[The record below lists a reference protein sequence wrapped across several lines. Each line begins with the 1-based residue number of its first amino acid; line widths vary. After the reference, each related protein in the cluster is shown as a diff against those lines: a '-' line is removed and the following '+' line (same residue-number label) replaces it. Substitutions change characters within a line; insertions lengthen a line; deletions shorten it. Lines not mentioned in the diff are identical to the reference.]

1 MASSPLTTQQ
11 KRIYSFDVYDTCLT
25 RIFARPTDLFFEWER
40 RVLKHGRIK
49 EKVASKISLAACR
62 IQAEKKARGEKVRED
77 ICFADIYRFIPPMGL
92 SSEDI
97 AVLMELEMAL
107 EEECLTPVAEIK
119 QKICDIRKKSQAP
132 ILFISNMYLPSDFIQ
147 KQLLRHGIAKP
158 EDPVYVSGDI
168 GLSKHTGS
176 LFKYVL
182 KKHNL
187 QPERLVHT
195 GNNPRADIK
204 AAQQLGIHTV
214 HYTGATLTNRE
225 RIIASQKQSDKI
237 TNSIIAGASRLCRTR
252 LYSEPEFDEF
262 EIDTITSIA
271 APMLTAFTAWIL
283 KNAYQDGIERLYFL
297 SRDAQLL
304 YKIAKILSRK
314 IPAPECRYLYSS
326 RQAWIGAAINKTQVE
341 TDGIKAICIGD
352 TAKSPF
358 QIFERLGIQRSELP
372 SDLLLNIGICSD
384 NLDTKMRSSETE
396 SFCMR
401 LSSHPILKKLILAR
415 AAYRKENT
423 LSYLEQEGLF
433 TKSCRWAI
441 VDVGWRLSSQK
452 ALYDLLKMADLKQQP
467 KGYYFGLSANS
478 YPVELTG
485 PRKAFTTDFPP
496 KKNGLVCLATCKSS
510 IVVLEKVFLQAT
522 HPHVSGYT
530 QGNEKIVPI
539 YSQSSVPAKQKLF
552 TDMLHKIVLDFA
564 DFFSSSEALFNNV
577 EQNRESS
584 ITNWIK
590 FITRPLPKEVVELQ
604 WLPVNI
610 EFTQDASHTRM
621 LASSIKIS
629 DLFQMIIHHIRHTQ
643 HYENPNHAW
652 IEGSAVLSAPFVRWS
667 FFNLQ
672 KIRRY
677 IAS

>member
-1 MASSPLTTQQ
+1 MASFPLTIQ
-11 KRIYSFDVYDTCLT
+11 KQRIYSFDVFDTCLT
-25 RIFARPTDLFFEWER
+25 RIFAQPTDLFFEWER
-40 RVLKHGRIK
+40 RVLTFGKIK
-49 EKVASKISLAACR
+49 EKISSKTSLALCR
-62 IQAEKKARGEKVRED
+62 IRAEKKARKNKAQED
-77 ICFADIYRFIPPMGL
+77 ICFADIYQYMGSLGL
-92 SSEDI
+92 SDDDLSFLMKSE
-97 AVLMELEMAL
+97 MELE
-107 EEECLTPVAEIK
+107 EESLVPIPEIL
-119 QKICDIRKKSQAP
+119 QKIEEIRKKNNAP
-132 ILFISNMYLPSDFIQ
+132 ILFISNMYLPCAFIQ
-147 KQLLRHGIAKP
+147 RQLLRHGIAKP
-158 EDPVYVSGDI
+158 DDPVYVSGDI

-187 QPERLVHT
+187 QPEQLVHT
-195 GNNPRADIK
+195 GNNPRSDIK

-237 TNSIIAGASRLCRTR
+237 TNSIIAGASRLCRIR
-252 LYSEPEFDEF
+252 LCPEPEFDEF

-271 APMLTAFTAWIL
+271 APILTAFTAWVL
-283 KNAYQDGIERLYFL
+283 KSAYQDGIERLYFL

-415 AAYRKENT
+415 ATYRRENT

-433 TKSCRWAI
+433 TESCRWAI

-452 ALYDLLKMADLKQQP
+452 ALYDLLKMAGSKQQP

-485 PRKAFTTDFPP
+485 PCKAFTTDFQKN
-496 KKNGLVCLATCKSS
+496 KKGLVCLATGKSS

-522 HPHVSGYT
+522 HPHVSSYT
-530 QGNEKIVPI
+530 QRNEKIVPI
-539 YSQSSVPAKQKLF
+539 YSQSSVPVKQKLF
-552 TDMLHKIVLDFA
+552 TDTLHKIVLDFA

-584 ITNWIK
+584 LTNWIK
-590 FITRPLPKEVVELQ
+590 FITRPLLKEVVDLQ

-652 IEGSAVLSAPFVRWS
+652 IEGSAVLSAPLVRWS